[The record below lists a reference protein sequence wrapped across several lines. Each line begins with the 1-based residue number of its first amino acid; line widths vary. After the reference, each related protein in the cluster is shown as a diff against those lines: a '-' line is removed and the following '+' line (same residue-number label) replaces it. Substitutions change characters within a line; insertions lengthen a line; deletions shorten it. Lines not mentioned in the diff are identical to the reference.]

1 MCWYF
6 WNQSSSFQD
15 TRKMKSFSV
24 LLLILPVALAF
35 PRMFARDGATPTLE
49 IRDGQTGT
57 PIVVPPQAAE
67 TGLKPIPD
75 ADHPFIAPGPDDQR
89 GPAMNTL
96 ANHGYIPRNGVGS
109 FEEIHIGMMEAFN
122 LDTTLAAT
130 FLANNMLARG
140 NLFINKVSIGGVSP
154 LVPPYPGEIDG
165 PETGGIAKHGRFEG
179 DASMTR
185 ADAFIGDNRNFQ
197 ENLFDMD
204 LVPLRQFGDNG
215 PDGNNT
221 VFNVQTLVAMK
232 IQNIQ
237 ADQAANPEFDFSAHR
252 LNAAYGGVF
261 ANGTTTQATEAII
274 TSFFRDQR
282 FPENWFR
289 AAAPVTGA
297 MNAVI
302 AAQIVAGVGV
312 PPGRNNEQ
320 GVYVADPLPPAPFNV
335 SLGCFAYWDQAG
347 QNTPGVLFNTTG
359 ILKQNVDLLRGIQ
372 FTVSGCAEEVI
383 PFGPAGV

>member
-1 MCWYF
+1 
-6 WNQSSSFQD
+6 
-15 TRKMKSFSV
+15 MKSFSM
-24 LLLILPVALAF
+24 LLLILPATLAF
-35 PRMFARDGATPTLE
+35 PSMFARDKSAATLE

-57 PIVVPPQAAE
+57 PIMVPPQAAE
-67 TGLKPIPD
+67 TGPKRIPD

-109 FEEIHIGMMEAFN
+109 FEEIHIAMMEAFN
-122 LDTTLAAT
+122 LDTALAAT

-140 NLFINKVSIGGVSP
+140 NVFINKVSIGGVSP

-165 PETGGIAKHGRFEG
+165 PETGGIAKHGRSEG

-185 ADAFIGDNRNFQ
+185 ADIGDNRNFQ
-197 ENLFDMD
+197 ENLFDRD
-204 LVPLRQFGDNG
+204 LVPLKQFGDNG

-221 VFNVQTLVAMK
+221 VFNVKTLTAMK
-232 IQNIQ
+232 IQNIK
-237 ADQAANPEFDFSAHR
+237 ADQAADPEFDFSAHR
-252 LNAAYGGVF
+252 LNVAYG
-261 ANGTTTQATEAII
+261 TTKQATQAII

-282 FPENWFR
+282 FPVNWFR
-289 AAAPVTGA
+289 AATPVTGA
-297 MNAVI
+297 MNGAI
-302 AAQIVAGVGV
+302 AAQIVAGVVV

-320 GVYVADPLPPAPFNV
+320 GVYVADPPPPAPFNV

-347 QNTPGVLFNTTG
+347 KNVPGVLFNTTG

-372 FTVSGCAEEVI
+372 FTASGCAEEVI